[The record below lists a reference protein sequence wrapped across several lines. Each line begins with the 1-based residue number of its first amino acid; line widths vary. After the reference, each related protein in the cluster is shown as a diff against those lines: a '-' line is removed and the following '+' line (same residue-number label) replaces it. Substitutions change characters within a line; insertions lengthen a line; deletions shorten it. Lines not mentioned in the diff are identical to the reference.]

1 MKYIKVTKSNHE
13 WAGRKIEKRCVG
25 RCFGVRRS
33 PDVVG
38 GRNQSPSP
46 STPSQTLVSL
56 HIHCHCVTGQSF
68 CFLHKM
74 SLPSLQ
80 ERPVGCRNGGG
91 SWSQYQTGRL
101 ASFSGAA
108 RVGES
113 APAGFPFIGSGRTST
128 WDEITSPWPMQMGGN
143 GVPGRRGTLLG
154 HMQVGGR

>member
-1 MKYIKVTKSNHE
+1 MLKYIKVTKSNHE

-38 GRNQSPSP
+38 GRNQSPST
-46 STPSQTLVSL
+46 STSSQTLVSL
-56 HIHCHCVTGQSF
+56 HIHCLCVTGQSF

-91 SWSQYQTGRL
+91 SWSQYQTGRR
-101 ASFSGAA
+101 FAA
-108 RVGES
+108 TRFFFWRCTRGRECARRISIHWVGQN
-113 APAGFPFIGSGRTST
+113 I
-128 WDEITSPWPMQMGGN
+128 DMG
-143 GVPGRRGTLLG
+143 
-154 HMQVGGR
+154 

>member
-1 MKYIKVTKSNHE
+1 MLKYIKVTKSNHE

-38 GRNQSPSP
+38 GRNQSPST
-46 STPSQTLVSL
+46 STSSQTLVSL
-56 HIHCHCVTGQSF
+56 HIHCHCVTGQSC

-91 SWSQYQTGRL
+91 SWSQYQTGRR
-101 ASFSGAA
+101 FAA
-108 RVGES
+108 TRFFFWRCTRGRECARRISIHWVGQN
-113 APAGFPFIGSGRTST
+113 I
-128 WDEITSPWPMQMGGN
+128 DMG
-143 GVPGRRGTLLG
+143 
-154 HMQVGGR
+154 